1 MTIRK
6 AIKKT
11 IALLLALT
19 VFAVTLPTAG
29 LFAGAATAD
38 YYSRV
43 ADGGT
48 LDLWKEYFPTES
60 TQNNPL
66 TTVNAG
72 GVWTDKSVFTGAEA
86 FGQLKDP
93 EGANTA
99 ITMLDGNKNF
109 LTAMSAI
116 AANKEIVGY
125 STVPTDT
132 VFILDLSTSMS
143 SNAVTQLVSA
153 TNQAIT
159 RLQEMNNNNRVGV
172 VLYSGASDD
181 RTYNDS
187 VASLMPIDRYTTT
200 RTTQITDPQTRERV
214 TIGVYVEYSGGTVRL
229 ARQGGSLAVSGTG
242 NSIQSESKSHGGATY
257 IQAGLWEALELF
269 NDVPDNDIIIPH
281 GNWQAGEARM
291 PIVVLMSDGAP
302 TLGTSYY
309 DNVPSSTYGYG
320 SSNNSKANAGNGND
334 TNITAGQG
342 FLVQLTASYVKNQ
355 IERKYK
361 VHEEKHAGRSLFYTL
376 GFNIDSI
383 ETSNARNIARSVLDP
398 DSSTITDNL
407 WNSYNGLQNNSAL
420 SVRVKSRDRYSNNDY
435 IDVSV
440 YKNSYATSKS
450 YVDEYFAASGTGL
463 EGAFGDIV
471 QEILLQSRY
480 YPTHLEGGSPDFS
493 GYVEFTDTLG
503 EYMEVKQIKGILLGN
518 VLFDGH
524 AMASKLNDS
533 TSDGLGTPDSPTDL
547 GNEFIWAVQARL
559 GISDVNEARALVKAA
574 YNAEQI
580 CYKEDGQRVVKWS
593 NYIGW
598 YADAAGKYIAHWDEN
613 STADA
618 PAGAV
623 YKIKSYGFL
632 GETTGSIK
640 NSDMMYMSVQ
650 VKSDIATGIQT
661 VSWKIPA
668 ALVPM
673 VTYLVEVDG
682 TSIDTAQNVR
692 LSVEDE
698 NVAPIRL
705 VYETGLRSDLNEFNI
720 TRITDSK
727 HIAADGH
734 TRLFWNNY
742 FMIEGNDHTKHKTAV
757 SEFTPNKEN
766 ERFYYTFD
774 SAVYKKVAENNYT
787 LVTENEG
794 LDTSGTYYHRRYIF
808 SADSTTPIF
817 FYEDMSAAS
826 VAAALANGFKDN
838 FENLQHQTV
847 GAWVVPAGTP
857 ARELE
862 MYSRDKTNNLTDS
875 AHMIFYPYLTEQNNL
890 VYVDMNLGNNGRLAV
905 TPATGIKISKT
916 VDVFE
921 QGTSD
926 TFRFRITAPV
936 TGSFESWITD
946 LDATPAGESTL
957 ATFSGGVYEFEL
969 KRDQTFWLTGLD
981 ADTPYTV
988 EEISDNKDYKIKSV
1002 HLNGQSMGNTAAGT
1016 VTRYLIDDIDF
1027 VNTAVGEGDLVI
1039 TKQVVDAAGNN
1050 VAVNENIEFTLNVAL
1065 TDEDG
1070 DPVSGTFKQA
1080 GVDYLVPANGQ
1091 FTLKLSGG
1099 ESFIL
1104 RGIPEETRYTVT
1116 EPLATMPAGFTLNSN
1131 LSRLSGIVDS
1141 SANDQ
1146 ALVVNTYGPVPTD
1159 GEGVRV
1165 VVNKEISG
1173 NRNNWLQGESY
1184 SFRVDRLDVA
1194 RAAATVVGSF
1204 TISDTNTD
1212 KTASMTLEREIFS
1225 APGTYYYRIV
1235 EVEGSRGGITYDTAE
1250 RSFSVTVAD
1259 SDMDGDLEIIAVNNE
1274 LGTTV
1279 SGQWTVTAA
1288 FNNIYA
1294 PTGSATA
1301 TVNIQK
1307 AINGGHS
1314 LAGFRFALYGDEGLE
1329 NELLRSGI
1337 TGADGKASISL
1348 TYAANRA
1355 SMAGEKY
1362 TYYLAEIKGDNP
1374 NITYSTEKYKVIVTV
1389 KDMGDGTITADAAI
1403 ENMSGNTATFT
1414 NVYTPS
1420 ASDYVTLSGK
1430 KVISTGNRPL
1440 NAGEFTF
1447 GLAPH
1452 ADNPNAPMPAVSKL
1466 TNRADGSFAFDAI
1479 EFDTVGTYKY
1489 VMVEERTN
1497 PIGGFTYDESLYT
1510 ITVEVRDNGDATLTA
1525 DIISIARTVGA
1536 ATTNVNDIVFENR
1549 YAAAPTK
1556 LSLSGTKHL
1565 NGKAMTADEFSF
1577 TLEAETLGAPLPA
1590 GGSSVSNKADGSFT
1604 FGEIT
1609 FTAPGVYLYKV
1620 YEDEGQ
1626 DSRYTYDKSVYTL
1639 TVNVTDNSEGKLS
1652 HSYTLEK
1659 NGNPSGEIF
1668 FNNSFVPSPKDY
1680 DINAKYELGKE
1691 LSGRPLKDG
1700 EFEFML
1706 INAINGQTVYED
1718 ISNDANGLIDIP
1730 ALTLPEAGTYHYK
1743 LLEVVGDERGI
1754 TYDETVYHVIIGV
1767 EQDANGNL
1775 NIIREELHKATVV
1788 IDQSTG
1794 TPVESTRFE
1803 NITAGGEAVF
1813 NNSYAPDPAKVI
1825 LGGLKHLTGRELKEG
1840 EFTFNLYASA
1850 LDGNNIVKGRLL
1862 EQTTNKA
1869 DGSFSFKTLQLQDTN
1884 GTTFYF
1890 ITEDASNPDSTITY
1904 DAKEYMVAVKGTDNL
1919 DGTIKVQ
1926 YEYYLGLDKVAAVE
1940 FTNIYTPPIE
1950 PEIPKTGDT
1959 NDLVLWIALFFVSGG
1974 TLGGLT
1980 VVRARRRA

>member
-1 MTIRK
+1 MTVRT

-29 LFAGAATAD
+29 LFASAATAD

-43 ADGGT
+43 TDGGT
-48 LDLWKEYFPTES
+48 LDLWKEYFPVEG
-60 TQNNPL
+60 TQDRPL

-93 EGANTA
+93 EGANAA
-99 ITMLDGNKNF
+99 ITMSDGNKNF

-132 VFILDLSTSMS
+132 VFILDLSSSMS
-143 SNAVTQLVSA
+143 ETAVTQLVSA

-159 RLQEMNNNNRVGV
+159 RLLEMNNNNRVGV

-181 RTYNDS
+181 RTYNDA

-200 RTTQITDPQTRERV
+200 RTTQITDPQTRERT
-214 TIGVYVEYSGGTVRL
+214 TIGVYVELSGNTVRL
-229 ARQGGSLAVSGTG
+229 ARQGGRPAVSGTG
-242 NSIQSESKSHGGATY
+242 SSIQSESKSHGGATY
-257 IQAGLWEALELF
+257 IQAGLWAALEMF
-269 NDVPDNDIIIPH
+269 NAVPDEDIVIGQ
-281 GNWQAGEARM
+281 GNWQEGQARM

-302 TLGTSYY
+302 TLDTSYY

-320 SSNNSKANAGNGND
+320 NANNGKADAGNGND

-355 IERKYK
+355 IEKKYK

-376 GFNIDSI
+376 GFNIDDI
-383 ETSNARNIARSVLDP
+383 ETNNARNIAKSVLDP
-398 DSSTITDNL
+398 DSSTLTDSL
-407 WNSYNGLQNNSAL
+407 WDSYTRLQNNSAL
-420 SVRVKSRDRYSNNDY
+420 PVRVKSRDRYSNNDF

-440 YKNSYATSKS
+440 NKNSYATGKS

-503 EYMEVKQIKGILLGN
+503 EYMEVKQINGILLGN
-518 VLFDGH
+518 VLFNGH
-524 AMASKLNDS
+524 AMASKLNDR

-559 GISDVNEARALVKAA
+559 GITDVNDARALVKAA

-580 CYKEDGQRVVKWS
+580 CYKEEGQRVVKWS

-598 YADAAGKYIAHWDEN
+598 YADAAGKYIAHWDET
-613 STADA
+613 STAAA

-650 VKSDIATGIQT
+650 VKSDMATGIQT

-692 LSVEDE
+692 LSVEDKT
-698 NVAPIRL
+698 VAPIRL

-720 TRITDSK
+720 TRITNSK

-742 FMIEGNDHTKHKTAV
+742 FMIEGNDHTKHQTTL

-766 ERFYYTFD
+766 ERIYYTFD
-774 SAVYKKVAENNYT
+774 SAVYKKVAENSYT

-794 LDTSGTYYHRRYIF
+794 LDSSGTYYHRRYIF
-808 SADSTTPIF
+808 TDDSTDPIF
-817 FYEDMSAAS
+817 FYEEMSAAS
-826 VAAALANGFKDN
+826 VEAALANGFKDN

-862 MYSRDKTNNLTDS
+862 MYSRDKTDNLTDS
-875 AHMIFYPYLTEQNNL
+875 AHMVFYPYVTEHNNM

-916 VDVFE
+916 VDIFE

-926 TFRFRITAPV
+926 TFKFRITAAAS
-936 TGSFESWITD
+936 GSFDSWITD
-946 LDATPAGESTL
+946 LDAPPTGEPAT
-957 ATFSGGVYEFEL
+957 ATFNGGVYEFEM
-969 KRDQTFWLTGLD
+969 KRDQTFWLVGLD
-981 ADTPYTV
+981 AGTPYTV

-1016 VTRYLIDDIDF
+1016 VSRYLIDDIDF

-1070 DPVSGTFKQA
+1070 DPVSGTFKQT
-1080 GVDYLVPANGQ
+1080 GGDYTVPENGQ

-1116 EPLATMPAGFTLNSN
+1116 EPRATMPAGFTLNTN
-1131 LSRLSGIVDS
+1131 LSRLSGVIDS

-1146 ALVVNTYGPVPTD
+1146 ALVVNTYTPLSTD
-1159 GEGVRV
+1159 GEEVKV

-1173 NRNNWLQGESY
+1173 NRSNWLQGESY
-1184 SFRVDRLDVA
+1184 TFRVERLDLA
-1194 RAAATVVGSF
+1194 RAAATVIGSF
-1204 TISDTNTD
+1204 TITADDAD
-1212 KTASMTLEREIFS
+1212 KTAGMTLEDEAF
-1225 APGTYYYRIV
+1225 AVPGTYYYRIA
-1235 EVEGSRGGITYDTAE
+1235 EAEGDRGGITYDTAE
-1250 RSFSVTVAD
+1250 RRFSVTVAD
-1259 SDMDGDLEIIAVNNE
+1259 SDMDGDLEITAVNNE
-1274 LGTTV
+1274 VGTTV
-1279 SGQWTVTAA
+1279 SGRWTVTAN

-1314 LAGFRFALYGDEGLE
+1314 LAGFQFALYGDENLE

-1355 SMAGEKY
+1355 SMAGEQY
-1362 TYYLAEIKGDNP
+1362 TYYLAEIKGNNP
-1374 NITYSTEKYKVIVTV
+1374 NITYSTEKYKVTVTV
-1389 KDMGDGTITADAAI
+1389 KDMGDGTVTAVAAI
-1403 ENMSGNTATFT
+1403 ENQSGNTATFT

-1430 KVISTGNRPL
+1430 KVISTGNRAL
-1440 NAGEFTF
+1440 NTGEFTF
-1447 GLAPH
+1447 ALAPH
-1452 ADNPNAPMPAVSKL
+1452 TDNPNAPMPSVNKV

-1489 VMVEERTN
+1489 TMVEERVN

-1510 ITVEVRDNGDATLTA
+1510 ITVEVKDNGDATLTA
-1525 DIISIARTVGA
+1525 DITSITRSVGV
-1536 ATTNVNDIVFENR
+1536 ATANVDDIVFENR
-1549 YAAAPTK
+1549 YKAAPTK
-1556 LSLSGTKHL
+1556 LSLSGTKQL
-1565 NGKAMTADEFSF
+1565 NGKIMTADEFRF
-1577 TLEAETLGAPLPA
+1577 VMEAVTQGAPLPEG
-1590 GGSSVSNKADGSFT
+1590 GGSAFNKADGSFT
-1604 FGEIT
+1604 FGDIT
-1609 FTAPGVYLYKV
+1609 FTAPGSYLYRIT
-1620 YEDEGQ
+1620 EHQGS
-1626 DSRYTYDKSVYTL
+1626 DSRYTYDRSVYTL
-1639 TVNVTDNSEGKLS
+1639 AVTVTDNSEGKLL
-1652 HSYTLEK
+1652 HRYTLQK
-1659 NGNPSGEIF
+1659 NGSSSGEIF
-1668 FNNSFVPSPKDY
+1668 FNNSFTPTPKEY

-1691 LSGRPLKDG
+1691 LDGRPLESG
-1700 EFEFML
+1700 EFEFVL
-1706 INAINGQTVYED
+1706 INAINGQTVYEN
-1718 ISNDANGLIDIP
+1718 IRNDADGLIDIP

-1743 LLEVVGDERGI
+1743 LSERVGDKRGI
-1754 TYDETVYHVIIGV
+1754 TYDETVYHIVIGI
-1767 EQDANGNL
+1767 EQDEDGDL
-1775 NIIREELHKATVV
+1775 NIILEELYKATIV
-1788 IDQSTG
+1788 IGEST
-1794 TPVESTRFE
+1794 TRFE
-1803 NITAGGEAVF
+1803 DITAGGEAVF
-1813 NNSYAPDPAKVI
+1813 NNSYNPDPADVI
-1825 LGGLKHLTGRELKEG
+1825 LGGTKRLTGRELKEG
-1840 EFTFNLYASA
+1840 EFTFNLYAA
-1850 LDGNNIVKGRLL
+1850 AFDGNTLVKGRLL

-1869 DGSFSFKTLQLQDTN
+1869 DGSFSFKKQQLQDTDEMSV
-1884 GTTFYF
+1884 YF

-1904 DAKEYMVAVKGTDNL
+1904 DAKEYAVVVQGTDNL
-1919 DGTIKVQ
+1919 DGTIKVK
-1926 YEYYLGLDKVAAVE
+1926 YEYYLGEDKVAAVE
-1940 FTNIYTPPIE
+1940 FTNVYTAPID

-1959 NDLVLWIALFFVSGG
+1959 NDLILWIALFFVSGG

-1980 VVRARRRA
+1980 AVRTRRRAQ